1 MESGD
6 LRRPPQ
12 PLAKESDNLGF
23 GFPVFLLSES
33 VVFLSFFVTY
43 TILRLKS
50 PQWFPPGVTGLD
62 LTRAGINTII
72 LVSSSG
78 VIMLAERALKQRQLK
93 LFQGLWLAT
102 ISLGIIFLF
111 GQAAEWAAMPFGLEA
126 GAAGSTFYLLTGFH
140 GLHVLTGVCLLLYIY
155 WRSRQPHNFLHGH
168 AGVAAIALFWHFVD
182 VIWIVLFIL
191 VYLWPASFP

>member
-6 LRRPPQ
+6 LSRIPQ
-12 PLAKESDNLGF
+12 PLRKEPNNLGF

-50 PQWFPPGVTGLD
+50 SQWFPAGVEGLD
-62 LTRAGINTII
+62 LTRAALNTVV

-78 VIMLAERALKQRQLK
+78 VIILAERALKRRQLQ
-93 LFQGLWLAT
+93 LFQGLWLGT

-111 GQAAEWAAMPFGLEA
+111 GQAAEWAAMPFGLDA
-126 GAAGSTFYLLTGFH
+126 GAAGGTFYLLTGFH
-140 GLHVLTGVCLLLYIY
+140 GLHVLTGVLLLLYIY
-155 WRSRQPHNFLHGH
+155 WRSRQPRNFARGH
-168 AGVAAIALFWHFVD
+168 AGVSAIALFWHFVD

-191 VYLWPASFP
+191 LYLWPN